1 MRTWYRQLGH
11 SPFKTVVELAQN
23 GASRT
28 VITDL
33 PVEIPGLDAC
43 TACVV
48 GKSVHLPHMESC
60 RAREYLERVHIYM
73 ASPVLV
79 VPARGRGYA
88 YVVVDDYT
96 RAIGK
101 AGAFSNVRLQ

>member
-1 MRTWYRQLGH
+1 MAWYRRLGH
-11 SPFKTVVELAQN
+11 SPFKIVVELAQN
-23 GASRT
+23 GASGT

-43 TACVV
+43 AACLV
-48 GKSVHLPHMESC
+48 GKSVHLPHTERC
-60 RAREYLERVHIYM
+60 WAGEYLERVHIYM

-79 VPARGRGYA
+79 VPARGRGYV

-96 RAIGK
+96 RAICE
-101 AGAFSNVRLQ
+101 AGAFGNVRLQ